1 MKDKNH
7 MIISIDGGKAF
18 GKMWQLFMIKNFNI
32 KKKKTMKK
40 FSQGGEDIETL
51 KILIKIIEK
60 AKINGNIFC
69 AQEIGR
75 TNIVKMP
82 KAIYK

>member
-7 MIISIDGGKAF
+7 MIISTDGGKAY
-18 GKMWQLFMIKNFNI
+18 GKMCQLFMIKNFNI
-32 KKKKTMKK
+32 KKKKLWKNLAK
-40 FSQGGEDIETL
+40 EVKILKL
-51 KILIKIIEK
+51 KILIKSIEK

-75 TNIVKMP
+75 INIVKMP